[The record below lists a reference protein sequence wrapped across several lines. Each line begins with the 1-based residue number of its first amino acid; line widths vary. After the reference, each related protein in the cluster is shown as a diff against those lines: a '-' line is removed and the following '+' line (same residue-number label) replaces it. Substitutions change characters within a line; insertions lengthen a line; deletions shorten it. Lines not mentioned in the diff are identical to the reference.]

1 MLRAPMAS
9 ETLLSLEQKIDRLIA
24 ICDQLQAE
32 NRSLKEREAALL
44 RERSKLIEK
53 NDTARS
59 RVEAMISR
67 LKNLD
72 ADS

>member
-1 MLRAPMAS
+1 MSTENLHN
-9 ETLLSLEQKIDRLIA
+9 LEQKIDRLIA
-24 ICDQLQAE
+24 ICDHLQAE
-32 NRSLKEREAALL
+32 NRSLREREGSLL

-59 RVEAMISR
+59 RVEAMITR

-72 ADS
+72 IDS

>member
-1 MLRAPMAS
+1 MTTDNLH
-9 ETLLSLEQKIDRLIA
+9 SLEQKIDRLIA

-32 NRSLKEREAALL
+32 NRSLRERENSLL
-44 RERSKLIEK
+44 RERSKLVEK
-53 NDTARS
+53 NDTART

-72 ADS
+72 VDS

>member
-1 MLRAPMAS
+1 MSANSLQQ
-9 ETLLSLEQKIDRLIA
+9 LEQKIDRLIA
-24 ICDQLQAE
+24 LCDHLQAE
-32 NRSLKEREAALL
+32 NRSLREREGNLM

-53 NDTARS
+53 NDSART

-72 ADS
+72 VDG

>member
-1 MLRAPMAS
+1 MSSDNLQ
-9 ETLLSLEQKIDRLIA
+9 SLAQKIDRLIA

-32 NRSLKEREAALL
+32 NRALKERESTLL

-53 NDTARS
+53 TDTARN

-67 LKNLD
+67 LKSLD
-72 ADS
+72 VDS